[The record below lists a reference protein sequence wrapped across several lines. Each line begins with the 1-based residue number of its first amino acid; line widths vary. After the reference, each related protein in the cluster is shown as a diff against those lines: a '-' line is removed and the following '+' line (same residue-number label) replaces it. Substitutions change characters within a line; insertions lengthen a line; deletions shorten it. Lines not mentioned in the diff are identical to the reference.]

1 VFGKKWEN
9 VKKINIVLSFGE
21 CVHAVWYIRKK
32 KVLVRENMEDPS
44 THEGWVATLRALLW
58 GVVAL
63 EILGDVLLVA
73 ASIWSSADEPE
84 QLDDILNMWMHPLSV
99 LGSLFYARI
108 ELWEIQEEESEE
120 ERGKRSR
127 NRASRVSRILV
138 FIILFSVMPMSDL
151 FTLISYIRAN
161 NFESDTLSS
170 YTIFVASFLLLVS
183 VLCWLWVA
191 ASSIILLSLSGK
203 SSYSPNLVR
212 GGVQG
217 KSIKSDARGRRGK
230 QSGEFEMAHLAPG
243 VELFDPPFASANESS
258 LRRRPEAPFL

>member
-1 VFGKKWEN
+1 
-9 VKKINIVLSFGE
+9 
-21 CVHAVWYIRKK
+21 
-32 KVLVRENMEDPS
+32 
-44 THEGWVATLRALLW
+44 LW

-73 ASIWSSADEPE
+73 ASIWSSVDEPE
-84 QLDDILNMWMHPLSV
+84 RLDDILNMWMHPLSV

-183 VLCWLWVA
+183 VLCWLWVV

-203 SSYSPNLVR
+203 SSSLPNIVGR
-212 GGVQG
+212 G
-217 KSIKSDARGRRGK
+217 KEKHMRSEARRRRGK
-230 QSGEFEMAHLAPG
+230 QSDEFEMAHLAPG

-258 LRRRPEAPFL
+258 LRRRPETPF